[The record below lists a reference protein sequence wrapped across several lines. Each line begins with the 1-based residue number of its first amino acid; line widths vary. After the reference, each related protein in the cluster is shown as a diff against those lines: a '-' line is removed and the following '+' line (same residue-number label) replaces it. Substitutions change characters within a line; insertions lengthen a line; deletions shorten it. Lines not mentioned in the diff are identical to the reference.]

1 MYTDYYTRL
10 DDVISDFRKDEGYL
24 WIISWLIHVSYYKMV
39 PIRHLDH
46 LWYHYCIT
54 FTLKKGMCVGE
65 LVQSVQIMPVQR
77 KANTGTSAE
86 CLWNRLWG
94 NVINFGQNKT
104 FCRRKYISAKW
115 HVQLCICDWPGTLS
129 KRDNHVTFAA
139 SSLIGQHLAQPK
151 IRNAHR
157 WCLLFC

>member
-1 MYTDYYTRL
+1 
-10 DDVISDFRKDEGYL
+10 
-24 WIISWLIHVSYYKMV
+24 MV

-46 LWYHYCIT
+46 LWYNYCIT

-115 HVQLCICDWPGTLS
+115 HVQLCICVSSSQTRRTMIQKWLPSIPVDRPQTYSSVIGLYLYRTLS
-129 KRDNHVTFAA
+129 LFTVALMRNITFTRRTIDFNWHA
-139 SSLIGQHLAQPK
+139 L
-151 IRNAHR
+151 
-157 WCLLFC
+157 